1 MGRQS
6 RIGHNQRQILTVL
19 YDYSERYPQQ
29 WVPHYRII
37 DDLKMDESIFSR
49 AIQGLVEPPNSRN
62 DFKPLVEMTH
72 PTIAYR
78 EFQGEVIPLPDNATM
93 GDALFAMKFAWEGNT
108 AQHNFYRITDLG
120 VERLVRIRGRTHSKP
135 SIKPTKSAASSSI
148 ASQKIS

>member
-1 MGRQS
+1 MQNQLHIEPISRLARQLHICLNQYVPKHSGAMMGRQS

-49 AIQGLVEPPNSRN
+49 AIQGLVDPPNSRN

-108 AQHNFYRITDLG
+108 AQHNFYRITD
-120 VERLVRIRGRTHSKP
+120 
-135 SIKPTKSAASSSI
+135 
-148 ASQKIS
+148 